1 MTNEPLQPDEI
12 ARREFEV
19 VRRGFDQHAVRGY
32 LQQLSSQVGSFT
44 IPDVLT
50 WQRDPGGP
58 GRDEMLFALK
68 MLYEHGIL
76 RME

>member
-1 MTNEPLQPDEI
+1 
-12 ARREFEV
+12 
-19 VRRGFDQHAVRGY
+19 
-32 LQQLSSQVGSFT
+32 VGSFT
-44 IPDVLT
+44 IPDVLA

-76 RME
+76 MME